1 MKKFIVFSILFIG
14 ILKSTCAQIQRD
26 QDLVT
31 LKNGYQLLGYV
42 IEQKPGK
49 AIKVYRP
56 LENDTMEVALSEISK
71 LSKIWVQPFS
81 EKKIEKRD
89 SILPGRFNNKLVV
102 FSLGYVMQWKDIER
116 HERRGLSFAMHRR
129 INHRYHLGFNTLLF
143 GCQNPEPQRSDY
155 SGAIANHDFL
165 QFHFLLS
172 NQIRLGRKMQNQR
185 FSMMINLQS
194 GWIFDRSKTYV
205 NAVNEPFSVRQENH
219 KNGFTIQTSMAFRI
233 NPDNQ
238 SGFSIE
244 PGYAF
249 FPQQVEQFNGEPG
262 IAGTVYLGY
271 RREINH
277 LFSLKLSYF
286 F

>member
-1 MKKFIVFSILFIG
+1 MKKFLFYLILFTG
-14 ILKSTCAQIQRD
+14 FGKSLNAQVQRD

-56 LENDTMEVALSEISK
+56 LESDTLEVALSEISK

-81 EKKIEKRD
+81 EKKVEKSD
-89 SILPGRFNNKLVV
+89 SILPGRFNNKIYV
-102 FSLGYVMQWKDIER
+102 FSLGYLMHLKDIER
-116 HERRGLSFAMHRR
+116 HERRGFSVTMHRR
-129 INHRYHLGFNTLLF
+129 INHRYYLGFNVAYF
-143 GCQNPEPQRSDY
+143 GRQNPEPQRSDY
-155 SGAIANHDFL
+155 TGSIANHDFQ

-172 NQIRLGRKMQNQR
+172 NQIRFGEKVQNKR
-185 FSMMINLQS
+185 FSMLLNLQT
-194 GWIFDRSKTYV
+194 GWVIDRSKTYI
-205 NAVNEPFSVRQENH
+205 NAFNKPFEVRQENH
-219 KNGFTIQTSMAFRI
+219 RSAFTIQTSLSFRI

-249 FPQQVEQFNGEPG
+249 LPQQVDQFNGEPG
-262 IAGTVYLGY
+262 IAGSIYLGF

-277 LFSLKLSYF
+277 LFTFKLSYF